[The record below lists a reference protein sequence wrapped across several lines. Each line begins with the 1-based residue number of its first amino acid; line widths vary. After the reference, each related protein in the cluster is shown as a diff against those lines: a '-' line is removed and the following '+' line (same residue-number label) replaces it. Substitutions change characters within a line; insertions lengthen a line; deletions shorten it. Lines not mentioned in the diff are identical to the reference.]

1 MGVDFAD
8 INRAGHDDFLVTDMV
23 SRTHAQRMVD
33 VLGLL
38 PITIHAG
45 EKNELLQLK
54 RNVLQLNRGDGTYA
68 EIAQLSGLEASEW
81 SWATL
86 FLDVD
91 LDGYEDVLVA
101 AGYDRDFDQLLE
113 GPVGIAERGDWTS
126 VRLSGRALTRPPGM
140 HLDLNGVAKSLAVD
154 AALALLAGDGFV
166 AAGGDVAARGGAI
179 VGLPNGG
186 ALRVEHGG
194 VATSGSTRR
203 QWRRGGAPQHHLLD
217 ARTGRPSLSRWREVT
232 VVAGSC
238 VAADVA
244 AKTAFLLD
252 DDGPRWLAGQRLR
265 GRFVDSG
272 GIAVDTLAAFA
283 A

>member
-1 MGVDFAD
+1 VSRDAYAFRAMGVDVVVGGATDAERSAVRELFERWD
-8 INRAGHDDFLVTDMV
+8 LVF
-23 SRTHAQRMVD
+23 SRFRPSSA
-33 VLGLL
+33 
-38 PITIHAG
+38 
-45 EKNELLQLK
+45 
-54 RNVLQLNRGDGTYA
+54 LN
-68 EIAQLSGLEASEW
+68 SVNASP
-81 SWATL
+81 APT
-86 FLDVD
+86 
-91 LDGYEDVLVA
+91 VLVSSLFAEVTRLALRA
-101 AGYDRDFDQLLE
+101 ARATGGVVDPTLGRAIVATGYDRDFDQLVQ
-113 GPVGIAERGDWTS
+113 GPVGVAERGDWTS

-154 AALALLAGDGFV
+154 TALALLAGDGFV
-166 AAGGDVAARGGAI
+166 AAGGGVAARGGAI

-186 ALRVEHGG
+186 ALRVEYGG

-203 QWRRGGAPQHHLLD
+203 QWRRGGEPQHHLLD

-252 DDGPRWLAGQRLR
+252 EEGPRWLAGQRLR
-265 GRFVDSG
+265 GRFVDAG
-272 GIAVDTLAAFA
+272 GIAVDTLAAVA

>member
-1 MGVDFAD
+1 LRVARATGGVVDPSLG
-8 INRAGHDDFLVTDMV
+8 RA
-23 SRTHAQRMVD
+23 
-33 VLGLL
+33 
-38 PITIHAG
+38 I
-45 EKNELLQLK
+45 
-54 RNVLQLNRGDGTYA
+54 
-68 EIAQLSGLEASEW
+68 
-81 SWATL
+81 
-86 FLDVD
+86 
-91 LDGYEDVLVA
+91 VA

-272 GIAVDTLAAFA
+272 GIAVDTLAAA
-283 A
+283 AA

>member
-1 MGVDFAD
+1 VSRDVYAFRAMGVDVVVGGATDTERSAVSELFERWDLVFSRFRPSSELNSVNASPAPTVLVSPLFAEVTRLAL
-8 INRAGHDDFLVTDMV
+8 RAARATGGV
-23 SRTHAQRMVD
+23 VD
-33 VLGLL
+33 PTLGRA
-38 PITIHAG
+38 I
-45 EKNELLQLK
+45 
-54 RNVLQLNRGDGTYA
+54 
-68 EIAQLSGLEASEW
+68 
-81 SWATL
+81 
-86 FLDVD
+86 
-91 LDGYEDVLVA
+91 VA
-101 AGYDRDFDQLLE
+101 AGYDRDFDQLAE
-113 GPVGIAERGDWTS
+113 GPVGVSERGDWTS
-126 VRLSGRALTRPPGM
+126 VRLSGRVLTRPPGM

-154 AALALLAGDGFV
+154 TALALVAGDGFV

-252 DDGPRWLAGQRLR
+252 DEGPQWLVGQRLR
-265 GRFVDSG
+265 GRFLDSG
-272 GIAVDTLAAFA
+272 GIAVDTLAAVA

>member
-1 MGVDFAD
+1 MGVDVVVGGATNAERSAVRELFERWDLVFSRFRPSSELNSVNSSPAPTMLVSPLFAEVTRLAL
-8 INRAGHDDFLVTDMV
+8 RAA
-23 SRTHAQRMVD
+23 HATGGVVD
-33 VLGLL
+33 PTLGRAIL
-38 PITIHAG
+38 
-45 EKNELLQLK
+45 
-54 RNVLQLNRGDGTYA
+54 
-68 EIAQLSGLEASEW
+68 
-81 SWATL
+81 
-86 FLDVD
+86 
-91 LDGYEDVLVA
+91 A

-126 VRLSGRALTRPPGM
+126 VRLSGRVLTRPPGM

-154 AALALLAGDGFV
+154 TALALLAGDGFV

-186 ALRVEHGG
+186 ALRVECGG

-217 ARTGRPSLSRWREVT
+217 ARTGRPSRSRWREVT

-252 DDGPRWLAGQRLR
+252 DEGPPWLAGQRLR
-265 GRFVDSG
+265 GRFVDAG
-272 GIAVDTLAAFA
+272 GVAIDTLAAA
-283 A
+283 AA